1 MNVDPHKIVD
11 KCKQVELFPGDK
23 MLRINKRKHS
33 SAIYYGRKALYRWD
47 AKDNSYGV
55 MYTAKDI
62 DTAFAET
69 FGHDVINEKDF
80 AEDKFIGLA
89 DLMSH
94 NVWELTV
101 KKSLTLLDLTGK
113 SLIRLNLDMSFVSDP
128 DYALARRIST
138 IAYESDYDGIYY
150 QSRAHPG
157 GFAYALFDRTK
168 ATLEEACLGSLGDWS
183 DEFDGRTIDAVL
195 TEQGWYLYDHNHN
208 V

>member
-80 AEDKFIGLA
+80 AEDKF
-89 DLMSH
+89 
-94 NVWELTV
+94 
-101 KKSLTLLDLTGK
+101 
-113 SLIRLNLDMSFVSDP
+113 
-128 DYALARRIST
+128 
-138 IAYESDYDGIYY
+138 
-150 QSRAHPG
+150 
-157 GFAYALFDRTK
+157 
-168 ATLEEACLGSLGDWS
+168 
-183 DEFDGRTIDAVL
+183 
-195 TEQGWYLYDHNHN
+195 
-208 V
+208 

>member
-1 MNVDPHKIVD
+1 MNIDPHQVVK
-11 KCKQVELFPGDK
+11 KCKEAKLSSSDK
-23 MLRINKRKHS
+23 MLRINKGKHS

-69 FGHDVINEKDF
+69 FGHDVINQKDF

-94 NVWELTV
+94 NIWEL
-101 KKSLTLLDLTGK
+101 KANKPLRLLDLTGE
-113 SLIRLNLDMSFVSDP
+113 SLIRLNLDTSFVSDS
-128 DYALARRIST
+128 DYELAQCISA
-138 IAYESDYDGIYY
+138 IAYESGYDGIYY
-150 QSRAHPG
+150 QSRAHPRG
-157 GFAYALFDRTK
+157 LAYALFDRTE
-168 ATLEEACLGSLGDWS
+168 AALEEACYGALADWS
-183 DEFDGRTIDAVL
+183 DEFNGRTIDNVL
-195 TEQGWYLYDHNHN
+195 KDQGWYLYDANHD